1 MQLRFC
7 WRVHS
12 RDSVTHLLLLALG
25 VAYRLRSSSIFVDII
40 NGLLT
45 LIVSIARDLLRQL
58 WLRVLL
64 GHNWWRLHD
73 LLRLRL
79 AGFSPQ
85 HSLLLM
91 LVLSILIEAKL
102 RERLL
107 LHLVLGVT
115 LLETNISLILL
126 HRVLQLI
133 GKRLLLLTSNRLALL
148 WRQPKLTV
156 RRCTRKDYIGMHL
169 LVLTSWH
176 VSVAGTCHVVSGVI
190 LLSLV
195 RLLITHTLD
204 GVFADT
210 DVTLL
215 LHWQLLL
222 LLRDEVARI
231 GMIRSLTGL
240 LKLILILIWILTGEE
255 EDRLTWGRDCVWLQL
270 ALVMLLGVSVVV
282 VAARSLLLGWSIW
295 AITTT
300 NAFGVGLI

>member
-7 WRVHS
+7 WRVHI
-12 RDSVTHLLLLALG
+12 RYSVTHLLLALG
-25 VAYRLRSSSIFVDII
+25 VAHCLRASVFSII
-40 NGLLT
+40 NRLLT
-45 LIVSIARDLLRQL
+45 LIVSVPRYLLLQL
-58 WLRVLL
+58 WRRVLL
-64 GHNWWRLHD
+64 GHNWWRLHY
-73 LLRLRL
+73 LRLRL
-79 AGFSPQ
+79 ATFSPQ

-91 LVLSILIEAKL
+91 LVLSIWIEAKL

-107 LHLVLGVT
+107 LRLIGVT

-148 WRQPKLTV
+148 CGQPKLTV

-176 VSVAGTCHVVSGVI
+176 VSVAGTCHVVSGVS

-195 RLLITHTLD
+195 RLLITQTLD
-204 GVFADT
+204 GVFAET
-210 DVTLL
+210 HVTLL
-215 LHWQLLL
+215 LHWRLLL

-240 LKLILILIWILTGEE
+240 LKLVLFLIWILTGEE
-255 EDRLTWGRDCVWLQL
+255 EDWLTWGCDRVWLQFT
-270 ALVMLLGVSVVV
+270 LVMLLGVSVIV

-300 NAFGVGLI
+300 YAFGVGLI